1 MSDST
6 PRRTSERSRAP
17 KKILRLA
24 RTTAASWST
33 LQLADGDPNKA
44 GVENILK
51 ICESIER
58 REAAA
63 RAALLEARAEK
74 MQRAAEALRASAE
87 AAKAGAPKAAKTGAK
102 TGAKDAAP
110 AAAASE
116 GAEGAEEAEEAA
128 EATA

>member
-1 MSDST
+1 MSDSA

-33 LQLADGDPNKA
+33 LQLAANDPNRA
-44 GVENILK
+44 GVDSILK

-87 AAKAGAPKAAKTGAK
+87 AAKAGAPKATKTA
-102 TGAKDAAP
+102 AKDAAP
-110 AAAASE
+110 AAE
-116 GAEGAEEAEEAA
+116 KAEEAEEAEAA
-128 EATA
+128 EATEEAGAATS